1 MKKKSRVALLVVIAM
16 MFGLTACGKNVIPD
30 MTDEQLQTV
39 GEYAAITLMKYDA
52 SNRSRL
58 VDLSTIKEK
67 EPAVTPSPEPAEEP
81 QVGMGSAEDTPTVNK
96 SEQENLYSVG
106 EVLELPEGVTVAYT
120 GSEFCDRY
128 PYAGE
133 DVYFSVVPSEGNK
146 LLVLRFM
153 LSNTSTQDA
162 DVDISTAKCSFKVT
176 LNGDYSRKALTTMLL
191 EDLSTYKGKLAA
203 GSSQEL
209 VLMVETEA
217 ERVENLSS
225 MILNLKNDSKSHTI
239 QVF

>member
-1 MKKKSRVALLVVIAM
+1 MKKKSRVALLIVIAM
-16 MFGLTACGKNVIPD
+16 MFGLTACGKNVIPE

-58 VDLSTIKEK
+58 VDLSEIEEK
-67 EPAVTPSPEPAEEP
+67 EPAVTPTPEPTEKP
-81 QVGMGSAEDTPTVNK
+81 QAGMGPTDDTPTVNK
-96 SEQENLYSVG
+96 SEQDNLYSMG
-106 EVLELPEGVTVAYT
+106 EVLALPDGVTVAYT

-128 PYAGE
+128 PYAG
-133 DVYFSVVPSEGNK
+133 DGVYFSVVPAEGNK
-146 LLVLRFM
+146 LLVLRFSLNNT
-153 LSNTSTQDA
+153 LSQ
-162 DVDISTAKCSFKVT
+162 DVDVDVASEECSFKVT

-191 EDLSTYKGKLAA
+191 EDLSTYKGTLSA
-203 GSSQEL
+203 GSSREVVL
-209 VLMVETEA
+209 VVETEA
-217 ERVENLSS
+217 ARVETLSS